1 MSNILKAFNIH
12 LIDFISDVITIVP
25 NKKGLRV
32 TKTALETWRKLNPR
46 SIIKVWNEAIAN
58 KYENEILKGNIEFF
72 LDKNYVTDIS
82 GCENA
87 RYILG
92 AIEKLREPLRQMCG
106 ANQKKAI
113 KYVQNLTK
121 LSKLYFSK

>member
-12 LIDFISDVITIVP
+12 LIDFISDVITIFP
-25 NKKGLRV
+25 DKKGLRV

-46 SIIKVWNEAIAN
+46 SIIKVWKEAITD
-58 KYENEILKGNIEFF
+58 KYEDEILKGNINFF
-72 LDKNYVTDIS
+72 LNKSYTTDIS

-87 RYILG
+87 KYILG
-92 AIEKLREPLRQMCG
+92 AIEKLREPLRQMG
-106 ANQKKAI
+106 NENQKKAI

-121 LSKLYFSK
+121 LSKLYIS

>member
-46 SIIKVWNEAIAN
+46 SIIKVWKEAITD
-58 KYENEILKGNIEFF
+58 KYENEILEGNMEFF
-72 LDKNYVTDIS
+72 LDKSYTLRTYRV
-82 GCENA
+82 A
-87 RYILG
+87 KMRRYILG
-92 AIEKLREPLRQMCG
+92 AIEKLREPLRQMG
-106 ANQKKAI
+106 KEPIKKRQLNMFKI
-113 KYVQNLTK
+113 
-121 LSKLYFSK
+121 